1 MNKEGVIYNQEV
13 TKAINIAQKIGREN
27 LNAYYTGAHL
37 IKAML
42 TRDLSLQK
50 HLEALGVDVFYL
62 EEWAEV
68 RIEELPKSP
77 NKYSCEPDEII
88 DEIFAEADQIREILD
103 EQEISLFAVITAIS
117 SPGVAFS
124 FDQMKTFPVTRNE
137 LLKDVSSFGEDNMTG
152 TAEPIKKANKGFIQK
167 YCINT
172 KDKVKKKNKKE
183 LLVGR
188 DTEINKITEILC
200 RYSKQNV
207 LIIGDHGVGKTALI
221 EGFVQKVLLKQIPDI
236 LGGLEIFELDM
247 GALIAGASYKG
258 EIEDRIKNIAHEMKA
273 IPKSVLIIEEFHSL
287 FGSHGSD
294 SGIINLLK
302 SELSNGLTLIATSTI
317 EEYTKKIEK
326 EQGLA
331 GMFELLK
338 LEESTDEIHF
348 RMLKQT
354 LEDYQVHHKI
364 SIDDQTMREAIRLSQ
379 RYMKEKSLPASAIDL
394 IDHTMSVLKT
404 AGESFL
410 KERNHLLARIIH
422 LEDNTNN
429 YIEDERK
436 MHADWLLKDL
446 VEKTKY
452 LISTADTNEQE
463 NELPEFENTDEL
475 LAYARNLIE
484 KTEKIAQEKRTN
496 ITDFDLALI
505 ISQKTN
511 IPTGKLK
518 EEEKQRL
525 NEMEGVLA
533 KRVVGQ
539 DHAITIV
546 SEAVLETRSGL
557 SKAGQPIG
565 SFFFLGPTGTG
576 KTELAKS
583 LAEFLFQ
590 DENAIIRFDMSE
602 FKEEHSAALLYGA
615 PPGYVGY
622 EEGGL
627 LVNKIR
633 QKPYSIV
640 LFDEIEKA
648 HSSVFDVFLQIM
660 DEGKLHDRL
669 GKEGDFS
676 NAIILFTSNIGSEF
690 IVESFGNGEIPQSS
704 KLLEMMSRFFRPEFL
719 GRLTET
725 IPFAPISK
733 DNALKIF
740 EIHLKKELLDLAK
753 GLNIN
758 LDITHEA
765 KEFLSTEG
773 YDIKYGARPLKG
785 VIRGRLRRPLAKKI
799 VSGEF
804 KDGDDIEVSLNE
816 QELVWKKTNE

>member
-1 MNKEGVIYNQEV
+1 MNQEEITYSQEV
-13 TKAINIAQKIGREN
+13 TKALNIAQKIGREN
-27 LNAYYTGAHL
+27 LNANYTGAHL
-37 IKAML
+37 LKAML
-42 TRDLSLQK
+42 NRDLSLLK
-50 HLEALGVDVFYL
+50 YLENLGIDVFYL

-77 NKYSCEPDEII
+77 NKYSCEPDEVI
-88 DEIFAEADQIREILD
+88 DEIFAEADQIREILQ

-117 SPGVAFS
+117 SPGVAFT

-137 LLKDVSSFGEDNMTG
+137 LLKDINLFGDDQMTEN
-152 TAEPIKKANKGFIQK
+152 TLQAKKTNKGFIQK
-167 YCINT
+167 YCINI
-172 KDKVKKKNKKE
+172 KEKVKKKNRKE

-188 DTEINKITEILC
+188 DTEINTITEILC

-207 LIIGDHGVGKTALI
+207 LIMGDHGVGKTALI
-221 EGFVQKVLLKQIPDI
+221 EGFVQKVILKQIPDI
-236 LGGLEIFELDM
+236 LGGMEIFELDM

-258 EIEDRIKNIAHEMKA
+258 EIEDRIKNIAQEMKA

-287 FGSHGSD
+287 FGNHGSD

-302 SELSNGLTLIATSTI
+302 SELSNGLTLIATSTV

-338 LEESTDEIHF
+338 LVETTDEIHF

-354 LEDYQVHHKI
+354 LEDYQIHHKI

-410 KERNHLLARIIH
+410 KERNHLVTRIIH

-429 YIEDERK
+429 YAEHERK

-446 VEKTKY
+446 IQKTKY
-452 LISTADTNEQE
+452 LISTAENSEQE
-463 NELPEFENTDEL
+463 KELPGFDDTETL
-475 LAYARNLIE
+475 LSYSRNLIE

-511 IPTGKLK
+511 IPIGKLK

-525 NEMEGVLA
+525 NEMESVLA

-622 EEGGL
+622 EDGGL

-676 NAIILFTSNIGSEF
+676 NAIILFTSNIGSDF
-690 IVESFGNGEIPQSS
+690 IVESFGKGEIPQSS

-753 GLNIN
+753 GLSID
-758 LDITHEA
+758 LIITEEV
-765 KEFLSTEG
+765 KKQLSTEG

-804 KDGDDIEVSLNE
+804 KEGDRIEVSLLDD
-816 QELVWKKTNE
+816 ELIWTKI